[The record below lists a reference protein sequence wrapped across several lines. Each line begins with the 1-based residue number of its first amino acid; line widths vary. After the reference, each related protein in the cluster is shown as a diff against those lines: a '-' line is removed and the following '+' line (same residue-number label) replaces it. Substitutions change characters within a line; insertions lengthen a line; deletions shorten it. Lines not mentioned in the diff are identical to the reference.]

1 MMKLLFLLAIINY
14 KIETGNQEDSHMEF
28 LYATELSIP
37 LFQILLL
44 LVLGTLS
51 LLFGKV
57 KLALLTNYIF
67 ALYWGYFLNRDLLLE
82 SMVKTEYFTLIYF
95 GIGLIIV
102 VLAIV
107 GFMAHKE

>member
-1 MMKLLFLLAIINY
+1 
-14 KIETGNQEDSHMEF
+14 MEF